1 LSFKDM
7 SLVDEVKSRS
17 DIVQVISDYVDLDT
31 SSRQPKALCP
41 FHSERSPSFVI
52 YPESGSWRCFG
63 SCADGGDVISFMMK
77 KENLSFVE
85 ALENLANRAGIK
97 VEERNNE
104 PRKKPV
110 TGLIQANEIASEYFL
125 SRLKAPIGV
134 ETLEYLKD
142 RGIDIETAVRR
153 GLGLAPSGMETLSG
167 HLRTRNVQARTARD
181 AGLITR
187 KDDGSWRDMF
197 TGRLTIEIRD
207 ARDRI
212 IGYGARTLD
221 GSEPKYLN
229 TPQTDAFDKSSIMY
243 GLNWAAES
251 IRDSNEAVVVEGY
264 MDVITAHEHGFTNVV
279 ASMGTAVTAQQLD
292 SLSRHATS
300 GGPGTVIL
308 CLDSDAAGE
317 AATMRALESVT
328 AELNSGRRKGLEV
341 KVARPDGGKDP
352 DEAIRSD
359 PDSWRASLTAAEPL
373 LDYLIVAKSKLHN
386 LESGQGI
393 ADFANSVAPLIYNI
407 TNDYDQD
414 RYWSTISKLAGVTEQ
429 RLKSIVDKPRS
440 TSRKG
445 SRSGLVGFGNNT
457 RRNASFK
464 RESSSQFMDSGR
476 ISSDQVSEVLNTTGG
491 DALEEHLLALVLQ
504 LDDLREH
511 AIAMPPEFLHQSD
524 NRALFTAWQSSAKL
538 GGISPELGED
548 LTEKAHRLAEHEL
561 PPSDQ
566 ARHVEEVTQ
575 CVMRLRERHSRKI
588 KVLEKERLEE
598 YKELDSE
605 EAEELLRQSLLP
617 NENLR
622 KAMTGRA

>member
-1 LSFKDM
+1 M
-7 SLVDEVKSRS
+7 ALVDEVKSRS

-52 YPESGSWRCFG
+52 YPETGSWRCFG
-63 SCADGGDVISFMMK
+63 SCAEGGDVISFMMK
-77 KENLSFVE
+77 QENISFRE

-97 VEERNNE
+97 LEERNNE

-110 TGLIQANEIASEYFL
+110 TGLIEANDIASGYFL
-125 SRLKAPIGV
+125 SRLKAPVGE
-134 ETLEYLKD
+134 ETQSYLKD

-167 HLRTRNVQARTARD
+167 HLRTKNVQAKTARD

-207 ARDRI
+207 VRDRI
-212 IGYGARTLD
+212 IGFGARTLD

-229 TPQTDAFDKSSIMY
+229 TPQTDAFDKSSILY

-251 IRDSNEAVVVEGY
+251 IRASNEAVVVEGY
-264 MDVITAHEHGFTNVV
+264 MDVIAAHEHGFTNVV
-279 ASMGTAVTAQQLD
+279 ASMGTAVTGQQLD
-292 SLSRHATS
+292 ALARHATA
-300 GGPGTVIL
+300 GGTGTVVL

-317 AATMRALESVT
+317 AATMRALEGVT
-328 AELNSGRRKGLEV
+328 AELSSGRRRGIEV

-359 PDSWRASLTAAEPL
+359 PDSWRASLSSAEPL

-386 LESGQGI
+386 LESGKGI

-407 TNDYDQD
+407 SNDYDQD
-414 RYWSTISKLAGVTEQ
+414 RYWSTIAKLAGVTEQ
-429 RLKSIVDKPRS
+429 RLKSIVDKP
-440 TSRKG
+440 G
-445 SRSGLVGFGNNT
+445 AVSRSAR
-457 RRNASFK
+457 RRNSSIK
-464 RESSSQFMDSGR
+464 RGNRSQFIESGR
-476 ISSDQVSEVLNTTGG
+476 ISSEQVTDVLDSSAG
-491 DALEEHLLALVLQ
+491 DPLEEHLLALVLQ
-504 LDDLREH
+504 RDDLREH
-511 AIAMPPEFLHQSD
+511 AVAMPAEFLHESD
-524 NRALFTAWQSSAKL
+524 NRALFTAWQSSTT
-538 GGISPELGED
+538 LGEISHDLGDD
-548 LTEKAHRLAEHEL
+548 LTEKAHLLAEREL

-566 ARHVEEVTQ
+566 ARHVEDVTQ
-575 CVMRLRERHSRKI
+575 CVMRLRERHFRRI
-588 KVLEKERLEE
+588 KKLQTERLKGLEGEE
-598 YKELDSE
+598 VQEQLE
-605 EAEELLRQSLLP
+605 QSLLP

-622 KAMTGRA
+622 KVMTGRA

>member
-1 LSFKDM
+1 M
-7 SLVDEVKSRS
+7 ALVDEVKSRS

-52 YPESGSWRCFG
+52 YPETGSWRCFG
-63 SCADGGDVISFMMK
+63 SCAEGGDVISFMMK
-77 KENLSFVE
+77 RENLSFPE

-97 VEERNNE
+97 IEERKNE

-110 TGLIQANEIASEYFL
+110 TGLIEANDIAAEYFF
-125 SRLKAPIGV
+125 SRLKAPVGESTV
-134 ETLEYLKD
+134 EYLAD
-142 RGIDIETAVRR
+142 RGIDIETAKRR
-153 GLGLAPSGMETLSG
+153 GLGLAPDGMETLSG

-229 TPQTDAFDKSSIMY
+229 TPQTDAFEKSSILY
-243 GLNWAAES
+243 GLNWAGDS
-251 IRDSNEAVVVEGY
+251 IRSLNEVVVVEGY
-264 MDVITAHEHGFTNVV
+264 MDVIAAHEHGFTNVV
-279 ASMGTAVTAQQLD
+279 ASMGTAVTGEQLD
-292 SLSRHATS
+292 ALTRYSTA
-300 GGPGTVIL
+300 GGTGTVVL

-328 AELNSGRRKGLEV
+328 AELSTGRRRGLVV

-352 DEAIRSD
+352 DEAIRSN
-359 PDSWRASLTAAEPL
+359 PDSWRTSLNEAEPL

-393 ADFANSVAPLIYNI
+393 ADFGNSVAPLIYNVS
-407 TNDYDQD
+407 NDYDRD
-414 RYWSTISKLAGVTEQ
+414 RYWSATATLAGVTEQ
-429 RLKSIVDKPRS
+429 RLKSIVDKPRNS
-440 TSRKG
+440 QRRTSVRRAGNRPQTVG
-445 SRSGLVGFGNNT
+445 SR
-457 RRNASFK
+457 
-464 RESSSQFMDSGR
+464 R
-476 ISSDQVSEVLNTTGG
+476 ISSEQANDVIQSAAG
-491 DALEEHLLALVLQ
+491 DTLEEHLLSLLLQ
-504 LDDLREH
+504 REDLREH

-524 NRALFTAWQSSAKL
+524 NRALFTAWQSSSKIDE
-538 GGISPELGED
+538 ISHELGEE
-548 LTEKAHRLAEHEL
+548 LTEKAHRLAESEL

-566 ARHVEEVTQ
+566 ALHVEDVTQ
-575 CVMRLRERHSRKI
+575 CVMRLRERHYRRI
-588 KVLEKERLEE
+588 KELQTERL
-598 YKELDSE
+598 KELEGE
-605 EAEELLRQSLLP
+605 EAQELLDQSLLS

-622 KAMTGRA
+622 KVMTGRA

>member
-1 LSFKDM
+1 M
-7 SLVDEVKSRS
+7 ALVDEVKSRS

-63 SCADGGDVISFMMK
+63 SCAEGGDVISFIMK

-85 ALENLANRAGIK
+85 SLENLANRAGIK
-97 VEERNNE
+97 VEERKNE
-104 PRKKPV
+104 PRKKPI
-110 TGLIQANEIASEYFL
+110 TSLIEANEIASEYFL
-125 SRLKAPIGV
+125 SRLKAPVGE

-251 IRDSNEAVVVEGY
+251 IRVSNEAVVVEGY
-264 MDVITAHEHGFTNVV
+264 MDVIAAHEHGFTNVV
-279 ASMGTAVTAQQLD
+279 ASMGTAVTGQQLD
-292 SLSRHATS
+292 SLSRHATA
-300 GGPGTVIL
+300 GGIGTIIL

-386 LESGQGI
+386 LESGRGI

-407 TNDYDQD
+407 SNDYDQD
-414 RYWSTISKLAGVTEQ
+414 RYWSMISKLAGVTEQ

-445 SRSGLVGFGNNT
+445 SRSGFSNGG
-457 RRNASFK
+457 RRNGSFK
-464 RESSSQFMDSGR
+464 RGNSSQFMDSGR
-476 ISSDQVSEVLNTTGG
+476 ISSEQVSEVLNTTGG

-504 LDDLREH
+504 LEDLREH
-511 AIAMPPEFLHQSD
+511 AIAMPPEFLHHSD
-524 NRALFTAWQSSAKL
+524 NRALFTAWKSSSNL
-538 GGISPELGED
+538 GEISHELGED

-566 ARHVEEVTQ
+566 ARHVEDVTQ
-575 CVMRLRERHSRKI
+575 CVMRLRERHFRQI
-588 KVLEKERLEE
+588 KKSQTERF
-598 YKELDSE
+598 KELEGD
-605 EAEELLRQSLLP
+605 EAAELLDQSLLP

-622 KAMTGRA
+622 KVMTGRA

>member
-1 LSFKDM
+1 M
-7 SLVDEVKSRS
+7 ALVDEVKSRS

-229 TPQTDAFDKSSIMY
+229 PPQTDAFDKSSIMY

-341 KVARPDGGKDP
+341 KVARPDGGKAP

-359 PDSWRASLTAAEPL
+359 PDSSRASLTAAEPL

-464 RESSSQFMDSGR
+464 RGSSSQFMDSGR

>member
-1 LSFKDM
+1 M
-7 SLVDEVKSRS
+7 ALVDEVKSRS

-63 SCADGGDVISFMMK
+63 SCADGGDVISFLMK

-464 RESSSQFMDSGR
+464 RGSSSQFMDSGR

>member
-1 LSFKDM
+1 
-7 SLVDEVKSRS
+7 
-17 DIVQVISDYVDLDT
+17 
-31 SSRQPKALCP
+31 
-41 FHSERSPSFVI
+41 
-52 YPESGSWRCFG
+52 
-63 SCADGGDVISFMMK
+63 MMK

-373 LDYLIVAKSKLHN
+373 LDYLIIAKSKLHN

-464 RESSSQFMDSGR
+464 RGSSSQFMDSGR

>member
-1 LSFKDM
+1 M
-7 SLVDEVKSRS
+7 ALVDEVKSRS

-373 LDYLIVAKSKLHN
+373 LDYLIIAKSKLHN

-464 RESSSQFMDSGR
+464 RGNSSQFMDPGR

>member
-1 LSFKDM
+1 M

>member
-1 LSFKDM
+1 M
-7 SLVDEVKSRS
+7 ALVDEVKSRS

-63 SCADGGDVISFMMK
+63 SCAEGGDVISFIMK

-97 VEERNNE
+97 VEERKNE
-104 PRKKPV
+104 PRKKPI
-110 TGLIQANEIASEYFL
+110 TGLIEANEIASEYFL
-125 SRLKAPIGV
+125 SRLKAPVGE
-134 ETLEYLKD
+134 ETLEYLKN

-212 IGYGARTLD
+212 IGYGARALD

-251 IRDSNEAVVVEGY
+251 SIASNEAVVVEGY
-264 MDVITAHEHGFTNVV
+264 MDVIAAHEHGFTNVV
-279 ASMGTAVTAQQLD
+279 ASMGTAVTGQQLD
-292 SLSRHATS
+292 SLSRHATA
-300 GGPGTVIL
+300 GGIGTIIL

-386 LESGQGI
+386 LESGRGI

-407 TNDYDQD
+407 SNDYDQD
-414 RYWSTISKLAGVTEQ
+414 RYWSRISKLAGVTEQ

-445 SRSGLVGFGNNT
+445 PRSGFGNGA
-457 RRNASFK
+457 RRNGSFK
-464 RESSSQFMDSGR
+464 RGNSSQLVDSGR
-476 ISSDQVSEVLNTTGG
+476 ISSEQVSEVLNTTGG

-504 LDDLREH
+504 LEDLREH
-511 AIAMPPEFLHQSD
+511 AIAMPPEFLHHSD
-524 NRALFTAWQSSAKL
+524 NRALFTAWKFSSNL
-538 GGISPELGED
+538 GEISHELGED
-548 LTEKAHRLAEHEL
+548 LTEKAHRLVEHEL

-566 ARHVEEVTQ
+566 ARHIEDVTQ
-575 CVMRLRERHSRKI
+575 CVMRLRERHFRQI
-588 KVLEKERLEE
+588 KKSQTERF
-598 YKELDSE
+598 KELEGD
-605 EAEELLRQSLLP
+605 EAAELLDQSLLP

-622 KAMTGRA
+622 KVMTGRA

>member
-7 SLVDEVKSRS
+7 ALVDEVKSRS

-464 RESSSQFMDSGR
+464 RGSSSQFMDSGR

>member
-1 LSFKDM
+1 MSFKDM
-7 SLVDEVKSRS
+7 ALVDEVKSRS

>member
-1 LSFKDM
+1 M
-7 SLVDEVKSRS
+7 ALVDEVKSRS

-373 LDYLIVAKSKLHN
+373 LDYLIIAKSKLHN

-464 RESSSQFMDSGR
+464 RGSSSQFMDSGR

-524 NRALFTAWQSSAKL
+524 NRALFTAWQSSSKL
-538 GGISPELGED
+538 RVISPELGED

>member
-1 LSFKDM
+1 M
-7 SLVDEVKSRS
+7 ALVDEVKSRS

-41 FHSERSPSFVI
+41 FHSERTPSFVV
-52 YPESGSWRCFG
+52 YPETGSWRCFG
-63 SCADGGDVISFMMK
+63 SCAEGGDVISFMMK
-77 KENLSFVE
+77 RENMSFVE
-85 ALENLANRAGIK
+85 ALESLANRAGIK
-97 VEERNNE
+97 VEDRKNE

-110 TGLIQANEIASEYFL
+110 TGLIEANEIAADYFL
-125 SRLKAPIGV
+125 SRLKAPVG
-134 ETLEYLKD
+134 EDTLRYLTD

-212 IGYGARTLD
+212 IGFGARTLD

-229 TPQTDAFDKSSIMY
+229 TPQTDAFDKSSVLY
-243 GLNWAAES
+243 WLNWAAES
-251 IRDSNEAVVVEGY
+251 IRASNEAVVVEGY
-264 MDVITAHEHGFTNVV
+264 MDVIAAHEHGFTNVV
-279 ASMGTAVTAQQLD
+279 ASMGTAVTGQQLD
-292 SLSRHATS
+292 ALARHATA
-300 GGPGTVIL
+300 GGTGTIVL

-317 AATMRALESVT
+317 AATMRALEGVT
-328 AELNSGRRKGLEV
+328 AELSTGRRRGLEV

-352 DEAIRSD
+352 DEAIRSN
-359 PDSWRASLTAAEPL
+359 PDSWRASLNDAEPL

-407 TNDYDQD
+407 SNDYDRD
-414 RYWSTISKLAGVTEQ
+414 RYWSTTAKIAGVTEQ

-440 TSRKG
+440 TSR
-445 SRSGLVGFGNNT
+445 R
-457 RRNASFK
+457 
-464 RESSSQFMDSGR
+464 SSSAIRGNRSQFLDSGR
-476 ISSDQVSEVLNTTGG
+476 ISSEQASEVLDSSAG
-491 DALEEHLLALVLQ
+491 DPLEEHLLALILQ
-504 LDDLREH
+504 REDLREH
-511 AIAMPPEFLHQSD
+511 AVAMPAEFLHETD
-524 NRALFTAWQSSAKL
+524 NRALFTAWQSSTTL
-538 GGISPELGED
+538 GEISHELGDE
-548 LTEKAHRLAEHEL
+548 LTEKAHRLSARIL

-566 ARHVEEVTQ
+566 ARHVEDVTQ
-575 CVMRLRERHSRKI
+575 CVMRLRERHFRRI
-588 KVLEKERLEE
+588 KKLQTERLR
-598 YKELDSE
+598 ELEGE
-605 EAEELLRQSLLP
+605 EAQELLDQSLLP

-622 KAMTGRA
+622 RVMTGRA

>member
-1 LSFKDM
+1 M
-7 SLVDEVKSRS
+7 ALVDEVKSRS

-31 SSRQPKALCP
+31 SARQPKGLCP
-41 FHSERSPSFVI
+41 FHTERSPSFVI

-63 SCADGGDVISFMMK
+63 SCAEGGDVISFMVK
-77 KENLSFVE
+77 KENLSFLE

-97 VEERNNE
+97 VEEHRKD
-104 PRKKPV
+104 PRKKPI
-110 TGLIQANEIASEYFL
+110 TGLIEANEIAAEYFL
-125 SRLKAPIGV
+125 SRLKAPVG
-134 ETLEYLKD
+134 EKTLEYLKD

-153 GLGLAPSGMETLSG
+153 GLGLAPIGMETLSG

-229 TPQTDAFDKSSIMY
+229 TPQTGAFDKSSIVY
-243 GLNWAAES
+243 GLHWAAES
-251 IRDSNEAVVVEGY
+251 IRASNEVVVVEGY
-264 MDVITAHEHGFTNVV
+264 MDVIAAHEHGFTNVV
-279 ASMGTAVTAQQLD
+279 ASMGTAVTGQQLD
-292 SLSRHATS
+292 ALSRHVTA
-300 GGPGTVIL
+300 GGTGTIIL

-317 AATMRALESVT
+317 AATMRALEGVT
-328 AELNSGRRKGLEV
+328 AELSTGRRKGIEV

-359 PDSWRASLTAAEPL
+359 PDSWRTSLSTADPL
-373 LDYLIVAKSKLHN
+373 LDYLITAKSKLYN

-393 ADFANSVAPLIYNI
+393 ADFANGVAPLIYNI
-407 TNDYDQD
+407 KNDYDQD
-414 RYWSTISKLAGVTEQ
+414 RYWSTTAKLANVTEQ
-429 RLKSIVDKPRS
+429 RLKSIVDKPHLPY
-440 TSRKG
+440 G
-445 SRSGLVGFGNNT
+445 
-457 RRNASFK
+457 
-464 RESSSQFMDSGR
+464 SQFIDSSI
-476 ISSDQVSEVLNTTGG
+476 ISSNQASDVLNISGG

-504 LDDLREH
+504 LDDLREY

-524 NRALFTAWQSSAKL
+524 NRALFTAWQSSPKL
-538 GGISPELGED
+538 GEMSHELGED
-548 LTEKAHRLAEHEL
+548 LTQKSHRLSEHKL

-566 ARHVEEVTQ
+566 ARRVEDVTQ
-575 CVMRLRERHSRKI
+575 CVMRLRERHFRQI
-588 KVLEKERLEE
+588 KKLQTERF
-598 YKELDSE
+598 KELEGE
-605 EAEELLRQSLLP
+605 EAAELLDQSLIP

-622 KAMTGRA
+622 KVMTGRA